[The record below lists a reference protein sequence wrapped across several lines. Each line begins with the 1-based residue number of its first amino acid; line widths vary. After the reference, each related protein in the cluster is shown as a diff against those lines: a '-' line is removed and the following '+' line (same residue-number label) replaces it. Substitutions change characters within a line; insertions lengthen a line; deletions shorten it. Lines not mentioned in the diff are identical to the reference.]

1 MKFIGITGG
10 IGSGKSYVAQIIERM
25 GYPVYYADKEAR
37 ILMNS
42 HPIISETL
50 INWFGKEIYSNGELN
65 RVKMATCI
73 FHDEQM
79 RLKVNQLVHP
89 LVREA
94 FVNWASNQNK
104 PLVFNEAAI
113 LYETEAYKKFHEI
126 ILVTAPV
133 ALRITRVMK
142 RDGISEEQIRDRM
155 EAQWSDDKKLSFGPY
170 EIINDNRLP
179 LLSQIEEVI
188 AQLLK
193 SDD

>member
-10 IGSGKSYVAQIIERM
+10 IGSGKSFVAQIIERM
-25 GYPVYYADKEAR
+25 GYPVFNADKEAR

-42 HPIISETL
+42 HPIISESL
-50 INWFGKEIYSNGELN
+50 IDWFGTEIYSNGELN
-65 RVKMATCI
+65 REKMAICI
-73 FHDEQM
+73 FHDEKM
-79 RLKVNQLVHP
+79 RSKVNQLVHP

-94 FVNWASNQNK
+94 FVYWASSQNK

-113 LYETEAYKKFHEI
+113 LYETDAYKNFHEI
-126 ILVTAPV
+126 ILVTAPLS
-133 ALRITRVMK
+133 LRITRVMK

-188 AQLLK
+188 EQLLK
-193 SDD
+193 SDA

>member
-1 MKFIGITGG
+1 MKFIGISGG

-50 INWFGKEIYSNGELN
+50 VNWFGKEIYSNGELN
-65 RVKMATCI
+65 REKMAICI
-73 FHDEQM
+73 FHDEKM
-79 RLKVNQLVHP
+79 RSKVNQLVHP

-94 FVNWASNQNK
+94 FVNWASSQNK

-113 LYETEAYKKFHEI
+113 LYETDAYKKFHEI
-126 ILVTAPV
+126 ILVTAPLS
-133 ALRITRVMK
+133 LRITRVMK

-188 AQLLK
+188 EQLLK
-193 SDD
+193 SDA

>member
-10 IGSGKSYVAQIIERM
+10 IGSGKSFVAQIIERM

-42 HPIISETL
+42 HPIISESL
-50 INWFGKEIYSNGELN
+50 IDWFGTEIYSNGELN
-65 RVKMATCI
+65 REKMATLI

-79 RLKVNQLVHP
+79 RSKVNQLVHP

-94 FVNWASNQNK
+94 FVNWASSQNK

-113 LYETEAYKKFHEI
+113 LYETDAYKKFHEI
-126 ILVTAPV
+126 ILVTAPLS
-133 ALRITRVMK
+133 LRITRVMK

-188 AQLLK
+188 EQLLK
-193 SDD
+193 SDA

>member
-10 IGSGKSYVAQIIERM
+10 IGSGKSFVAQIIERM

-42 HPIISETL
+42 HPIISESL
-50 INWFGKEIYSNGELN
+50 IDWFGTEIYSNGELN
-65 RVKMATCI
+65 REKMAICI

-79 RLKVNQLVHP
+79 RSKVNQLVHP

-94 FVNWASNQNK
+94 FVNWASCQNK

-113 LYETEAYKKFHEI
+113 LYETDAYKKFHEI
-126 ILVTAPV
+126 ILVTAPLS
-133 ALRITRVMK
+133 LRISRVMN

-188 AQLLK
+188 EQLLK

>member
-10 IGSGKSYVAQIIERM
+10 IGSGKSFVAQIIERM

-42 HPIISETL
+42 HPIISESL
-50 INWFGKEIYSNGELN
+50 IDWFGTEIYSNGELN
-65 RVKMATCI
+65 REKMAICI
-73 FHDEQM
+73 FHDEKM
-79 RLKVNQLVHP
+79 RSKVNQLVHP

-94 FVNWASNQNK
+94 FVNWASSQNK

-113 LYETEAYKKFHEI
+113 LYETDAYKKFHEI
-126 ILVTAPV
+126 ILVTAPLS
-133 ALRITRVMK
+133 LRITRVMK

-188 AQLLK
+188 EQLLK
-193 SDD
+193 SDA

>member
-50 INWFGKEIYSNGELN
+50 IDWFGKEIYSNGELN
-65 RVKMATCI
+65 R
-73 FHDEQM
+73 E
-79 RLKVNQLVHP
+79 VNQLVHP

-170 EIINDNRLP
+170 EIINDNRMP

>member
-10 IGSGKSYVAQIIERM
+10 IGSGKSFVAQIIERM
-25 GYPVYYADKEAR
+25 GYPVFNADKEAR

-50 INWFGKEIYSNGELN
+50 IDWFGKEIYSNGELN
-65 RVKMATCI
+65 REKMATLI

-79 RLKVNQLVHP
+79 RSKVNQLVHP

-94 FVNWASNQNK
+94 FVNWASSQNK

-113 LYETEAYKKFHEI
+113 LYETDAYKKFHEI
-126 ILVTAPV
+126 ILVTAPLS
-133 ALRITRVMK
+133 LRITRVMK

-188 AQLLK
+188 EQLLK
-193 SDD
+193 SDA

>member
-50 INWFGKEIYSNGELN
+50 IDWFGKEIYSNGELN
-65 RVKMATCI
+65 REKMATCI

-79 RLKVNQLVHP
+79 RSKVNQLVHP

-170 EIINDNRLP
+170 EIINDNRMP

>member
-10 IGSGKSYVAQIIERM
+10 IGSGKSYLAQIIERM

-50 INWFGKEIYSNGELN
+50 IEWFGKEIYSNGELK
-65 RVKMATCI
+65 REKMATCI

-79 RLKVNQLVHP
+79 RSKVNQLVHP

-142 RDGISEEQIRDRM
+142 RDVISEEQIRDRM
-155 EAQWSDDKKLSFGPY
+155 EAQWSDDKKLSFGPF
-170 EIINDNRLP
+170 EIINDNRMP

>member
-10 IGSGKSYVAQIIERM
+10 IGSGKSFVAQIIERM
-25 GYPVYYADKEAR
+25 GYPVFNADKEAR

-42 HPIISETL
+42 HPIISESL
-50 INWFGKEIYSNGELN
+50 IDWFGTEIYSNGELN
-65 RVKMATCI
+65 REKMAICI
-73 FHDEQM
+73 FHDEKM
-79 RLKVNQLVHP
+79 RSKVNQLVHP

-94 FVNWASNQNK
+94 FVNWASSQNK

-113 LYETEAYKKFHEI
+113 LYETDAYKKFHEI
-126 ILVTAPV
+126 ILVTAPLS
-133 ALRITRVMK
+133 LRITRVMK

-188 AQLLK
+188 EQLLK
-193 SDD
+193 SDA

>member
-50 INWFGKEIYSNGELN
+50 IDWFGKEIYSNGELN
-65 RVKMATCI
+65 REKMATLI

-79 RLKVNQLVHP
+79 RSKVNQLVHP

-94 FVNWASNQNK
+94 FVNWASSQNK

-113 LYETEAYKKFHEI
+113 LYETDAYKKFHEI
-126 ILVTAPV
+126 ILVTAPLS
-133 ALRITRVMK
+133 LRITRVMK

-188 AQLLK
+188 EQLLK
-193 SDD
+193 SDA

>member
-50 INWFGKEIYSNGELN
+50 IDWFGKEIYSNGELN
-65 RVKMATCI
+65 REKMATLI

-79 RLKVNQLVHP
+79 RSKVNQLVHP

-94 FVNWASNQNK
+94 FVNWASSQNK
-104 PLVFNEAAI
+104 PLIFKEAAI
-113 LYETEAYKKFHEI
+113 LYETDAYKNFHEI
-126 ILVTAPV
+126 MLVTAPLS
-133 ALRITRVMK
+133 LRITRVMK
-142 RDGISEEQIRDRM
+142 
-155 EAQWSDDKKLSFGPY
+155 
-170 EIINDNRLP
+170 
-179 LLSQIEEVI
+179 
-188 AQLLK
+188 
-193 SDD
+193 